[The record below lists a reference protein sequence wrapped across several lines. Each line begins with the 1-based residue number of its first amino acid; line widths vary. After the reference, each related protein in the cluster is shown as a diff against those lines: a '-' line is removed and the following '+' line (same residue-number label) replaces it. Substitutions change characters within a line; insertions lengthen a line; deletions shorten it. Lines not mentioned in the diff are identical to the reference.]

1 MLDCL
6 TLRQSRHHKKKMFN
20 DLIALEGDLLC
31 QKNILFH
38 YKKKSK
44 WEFPVVTI
52 DRKTPD
58 VKINK
63 MKYNKIR
70 FFITSSTRQEAMV
83 DTTLS
88 LFSSFFFK
96 IKRKD
101 IKRQNIIPIRKKGP
115 KTWFESERDRKLFFS
130 FYLVTK
136 ITNVN
141 NRKSQTKVQ
150 KNFFHKISTLKW
162 MFMALNLSLSI
173 IIFFK

>member
-1 MLDCL
+1 VSDCL

-88 LFSSFFFK
+88 LFSSFFFSK
-96 IKRKD
+96 
-101 IKRQNIIPIRKKGP
+101 
-115 KTWFESERDRKLFFS
+115 
-130 FYLVTK
+130 
-136 ITNVN
+136 
-141 NRKSQTKVQ
+141 
-150 KNFFHKISTLKW
+150 
-162 MFMALNLSLSI
+162 
-173 IIFFK
+173 